1 MFGARLGEAQ
11 VEHIWN
17 NGLVEKEKK
26 QKEKKKKKKKHS
38 ARLYV
43 PAEPV
48 LIPALPSSAL

>member
-43 PAEPV
+43 PAAPV